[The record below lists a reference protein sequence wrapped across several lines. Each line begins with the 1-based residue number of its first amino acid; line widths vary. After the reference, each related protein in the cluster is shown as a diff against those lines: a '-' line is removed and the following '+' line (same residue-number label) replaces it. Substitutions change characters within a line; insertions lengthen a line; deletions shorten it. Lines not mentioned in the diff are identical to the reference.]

1 MISTPHKN
9 HALPSGLEANAS
21 SMLSLG
27 KLSDLPWSGDAADHA
42 RLKQRN
48 L

>member
-27 KLSDLPWSGDAADHA
+27 KQSDFPWSSDAADHA
-42 RLKQRN
+42 RLKQ
-48 L
+48 